1 MPAAVYMVAR
11 HLLRSTAVLQTPSLE
26 ILGIFQY
33 NDDKYIMSEIS
44 IKSVNNRLNGVY
56 EKLGLGGEG
65 RNKRQ
70 AMVRLINHLQ

>member
-1 MPAAVYMVAR
+1 MYGVR
-11 HLLRSTAVLQTPSLE
+11 SLE

-44 IKSVNNRLNGVY
+44 IKSVNDQLNAID
-56 EKLGLGGEG
+56 EKLGLGGKR

>member
-26 ILGIFQY
+26 FLGIFQY
-33 NDDKYIMSEIS
+33 NDDKYVMSEIS
-44 IKSVNNRLNGVY
+44 IKSVNDQLNAID
-56 EKLGLGGEG
+56 EKLGLGGKG

-70 AMVRLINHLQ
+70 ALVRLINHLQ

>member
-70 AMVRLINHLQ
+70 AMVRLIDHLQ

>member
-1 MPAAVYMVAR
+1 MYGVR
-11 HLLRSTAVLQTPSLE
+11 SLE

-44 IKSVNNRLNGVY
+44 IKSVNDQLNAID
-56 EKLGLGGEG
+56 EKLGLGGKR

-70 AMVRLINHLQ
+70 ALVRLINHLQ